1 MNASPLRSLHS
12 SFRSQSPKHISQCLH
27 SPHPHRLILRHFN
40 NPSVHSSVHVN
51 VSQKDCLRLAFIYG
65 ACGTF
70 ASYLSMN
77 YDGKVLVFKWSVPSP
92 ERFIFHTWC
101 WSIAGTTSWVLFWT
115 KPDALIRVAGSRMK
129 YGLLHGVQT
138 TGLALMLSFSTIG
151 FFSLYFDVKE
161 WQSEYGEW
169 QRSRSMAHSANSTLM
184 ADLSAKRTSTISPNN
199 ALIEEE
205 GNEQGELEANIVN
218 MDELGSG
225 VQMIN
230 QQMEKEQKQTQ
241 SAKGGGKG
249 TERREKPV
257 LTYQMVADHMY
268 EPTKLFFMCNAPIW
282 MFCGSVTGM
291 IAARILTNGIVL
303 NPINVAAGFG
313 SLCLMDRAADG
324 HSMEMME
331 SDEDGSDR

>member
-1 MNASPLRSLHS
+1 MNPTPLRSLHNTVNTVNT
-12 SFRSQSPKHISQCLH
+12 RSKHIFTSIH
-27 SPHPHRLILRHFN
+27 SHRSHHPLTLPLRHFN
-40 NPSVHSSVHVN
+40 SVIHSTPN

-101 WSIAGTTSWVLFWT
+101 WSVAGMTSWMLFWT

-129 YGLLHGVQT
+129 FGVIHGMQT

-161 WQSEYGEW
+161 WQIQYGEW
-169 QRSRSMAHSANSTLM
+169 QQYRSINLM
-184 ADLSAKRTSTISPNN
+184 TDLSAKRTSTISPNN
-199 ALIEEE
+199 ALIEED

-218 MDELGSG
+218 MDELESG
-225 VQMIN
+225 VQIIN
-230 QQMEKEQKQTQ
+230 KQMEKEQALK
-241 SAKGGGKG
+241 AKKIALGRDAA
-249 TERREKPV
+249 ERITKPV
-257 LTYQMVADHMY
+257 LTYQIIADNMY
-268 EPTKLFFMCNAPIW
+268 EPTKAFFMCNAPIW
-282 MFCGSVTGM
+282 MLCGSVTGM

-303 NPINVAAGFG
+303 NPMNIMAGF
-313 SLCLMDRAADG
+313 STLCLMDNVSDTNDVMECNDDDG
-324 HSMEMME
+324 NEQ
-331 SDEDGSDR
+331 DC